1 MRAATIRFF
10 VIGALLA
17 LVLGLFFWGN
27 GGTSGEQTPLSV
39 HINGQIVRIE
49 LADTP
54 ETRSRGLSGR
64 SELSFD
70 EGMLFV
76 FPEDGA
82 YGFWMK
88 DMQIPIDIIWMSE
101 DGVVVDMALNVSPD
115 TYPASFFPKTPAR
128 YVLAVAAGFA
138 ERYSV
143 RIGDTVEL

>member
-10 VIGALLA
+10 IIGALLA

-27 GGTSGEQTPLSV
+27 GGTSEETPPAVHVNGQTV
-39 HINGQIVRIE
+39 HIA

-88 DMQIPIDIIWMSE
+88 DMQIPIDIIWMSQA
-101 DGVVVDMALNVSPD
+101 GVVVDMALNVSPD

-128 YVLAVAAGFA
+128 YVLEVAAGFA

>member
-1 MRAATIRFF
+1 MRAAIIRFAVVF
-10 VIGALLA
+10 IFLA
-17 LVLGLFFWGN
+17 LAFGLFLWSGN
-27 GGTSGEQTPLSV
+27 GISEENTSPSV
-39 HINGQIVRIE
+39 TINGQTVNITR
-49 LADTP
+49 ADTP

-88 DMQIPIDIIWMSE
+88 DMHIPIDIIWMSQ
-101 DGVVVDMALNVSPD
+101 DGVVVDMAQNVSPD

-128 YVLAVAAGFA
+128 YVLEVATGFA